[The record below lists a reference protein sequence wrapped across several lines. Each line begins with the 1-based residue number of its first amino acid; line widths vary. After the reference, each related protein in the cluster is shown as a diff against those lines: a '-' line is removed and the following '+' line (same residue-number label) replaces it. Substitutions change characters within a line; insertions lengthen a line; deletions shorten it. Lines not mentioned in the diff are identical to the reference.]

1 MTFNEA
7 MALQPMWV
15 QLWLNILFFG
25 AFVLPL
31 ALLIWRETR
40 LAGVVTVLASVAA
53 AVSINWMYAQM
64 GYVKLLGLP
73 HLIFWGPVVV
83 YLWRLQGRGHVRLWP
98 RRIIWVVVA
107 IICVSLAF
115 DAVDVIRWLLGE
127 RSPTILPA

>member
-7 MALQPMWV
+7 MALQPTWV

-40 LAGVVTVLASVAA
+40 LAAVLTVLASVAA
-53 AVSINWMYAQM
+53 AVSINWLYAQM

-83 YLWRLQGRGHVRLWP
+83 YLWRLQGQGHVRLWP

-127 RSPTILPA
+127 RTPTILPA

>member
-53 AVSINWMYAQM
+53 AVSINWMYVQM